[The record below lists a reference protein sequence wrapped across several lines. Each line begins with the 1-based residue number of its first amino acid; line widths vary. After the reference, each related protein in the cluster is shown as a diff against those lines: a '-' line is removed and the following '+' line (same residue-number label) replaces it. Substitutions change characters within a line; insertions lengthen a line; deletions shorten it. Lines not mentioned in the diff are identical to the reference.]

1 MKIEY
6 FHVSETDSTFLEI
19 ARVED
24 CLRQKGAVLP
34 DYIVVDADFQ
44 TAGRGQKGNSWES
57 ERGRNLMFSIA
68 FRPVGVE
75 VTRQFRLSQA
85 MALAVCE
92 TLNNIME
99 GFRIKWP
106 NDVYYG
112 EQKVCGM
119 LFETTWRGREV
130 DHCVVGVG
138 VNVNQAEFRSDAP
151 NPVSLLTLTG
161 KTYDCNKL
169 LIDIIKRFADA
180 LQTLYTGG
188 DEQIAMRYQELMI
201 WRDGLHTYRDGNGQF
216 LACMEGVEAD
226 GHLRLRDAGGA
237 LRRYMFKEVKHI
249 FNTLECE

>member
-6 FHVSETDSTFLEI
+6 FHVAETDSTFLEI
-19 ARVED
+19 ARVEER
-24 CLRQKGAVLP
+24 LRQEGAVLP

-44 TAGRGQKGNSWES
+44 TAGRGQQGNSWES

-75 VTRQFRLSQA
+75 VARQFRLSQV

-106 NDVYYG
+106 NDIYYG
-112 EQKVCGM
+112 EAKVCGT

-130 DHCVVGVG
+130 DRCVVGVG
-138 VNVNQAEFRSDAP
+138 VNVNQTEFRSSAP
-151 NPVSLLTLTG
+151 NPISLRILTG
-161 KTYDCNKL
+161 KTEDCRQL
-169 LIDIIKRFADA
+169 LTDIVRRFTDSLQRFYAGADSA
-180 LQTLYTGG
+180 VATRF
-188 DEQIAMRYQELMI
+188 EELMI

-216 LACMEGVEAD
+216 RARMEGVEAD
-226 GHLRLRDAGGA
+226 GHLRLRDADGA